1 MSDRPGGPAREAG
14 EAADDPAPPETRETA
29 GIASPSP
36 RDPAD
41 SVPVEPKEAVAVQI
55 QSARRVEF
63 SGPLP
68 HPELFRAYEDTLPG
82 AADRIL
88 AMAEGEQDSRH
99 SRENRGQWMAFLVAL
114 LALVGGMAL
123 VYFDKS
129 VEGLT
134 AMILPIAIIIG
145 IFVTSKRRRAA
156 PPQSASDRGD
166 PVQQVR
172 LPTPPPDP
180 PE

>member
-1 MSDRPGGPAREAG
+1 MTGRRRRPTGGPG
-14 EAADDPAPPETRETA
+14 EGTDEPAPPVKAETA
-29 GIASPSP
+29 GVVSQSP
-36 RDPAD
+36 RDPAG
-41 SVPVEPKEAVAVQI
+41 PVRVAQKEAVAVQI
-55 QSARRVEF
+55 QSARHVEF

-68 HPELFRAYEDTLPG
+68 HPDLFRAYEDTLPG

-88 AMAEGEQDSRH
+88 TMAESGQNSRH

-145 IFVTSKRRRAA
+145 IFVTSKRPR
-156 PPQSASDRGD
+156 PTPSQPASDHRD
-166 PVQQVR
+166 PVDEARV
-172 LPTPPPDP
+172 PTPPPPAPD
-180 PE
+180 